1 MDRYLYMP
9 ISPPEVSHKTIQNNM
24 SKCLHFLSAAVS
36 ENHVDGQVQIVGYLR
51 NGLGAKIEITNLE
64 EIQNHDIDEWSGI
77 ARDTG
82 AINVNYVADFSAGKI
97 TFDIEYKRPLSY
109 TKYCEWLIY
118 PIALSILTASLKFL

>member
-1 MDRYLYMP
+1 MFAFFVCCCIRKP
-9 ISPPEVSHKTIQNNM
+9 CRRPSTNCRIPAKWIRCKN
-24 SKCLHFLSAAVS
+24 
-36 ENHVDGQVQIVGYLR
+36 R
-51 NGLGAKIEITNLE
+51 NNLE

-97 TFDIEYKRPLSY
+97 TFDIEYKRPFSY